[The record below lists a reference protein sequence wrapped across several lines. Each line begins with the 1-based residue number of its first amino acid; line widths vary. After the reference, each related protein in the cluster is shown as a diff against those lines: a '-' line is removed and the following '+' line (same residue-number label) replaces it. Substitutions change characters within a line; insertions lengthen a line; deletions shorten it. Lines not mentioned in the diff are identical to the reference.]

1 LSRKQKRVF
10 ALLLL
15 AGCLYFIL
23 MIWPNSSGA
32 KDPAMISIFEPDESA
47 QYAHPL
53 RMLSG
58 GETLKAAARRFVYYQ
73 HYYYGFPFYASS
85 AVFALLPAKI
95 LVGLGNTQLNMLL
108 LRQMVSVLPM
118 ILAVLVF
125 VYLQTRFT
133 SYLSSLALFIFLLTV
148 PAVFKNSTWWHPD
161 SLAILFISLTFF
173 FLNRDELRFGK
184 DFYFA
189 AAACGLATATKLLG
203 LFFFLA
209 IPAYIL
215 IGYLQKRIT
224 LGSASRCALGFVF
237 VMALTFV
244 IANPF
249 LLNPEH
255 RARALKIQTNQAEA
269 MSLGWNVLYSKG
281 PVAWYP
287 MIKEMYGQLIFI
299 VLAFALT
306 LISIWKNHNR
316 LLNLLIL
323 AFTFPFLIYVLFTI
337 VIKPTHFLLPAA
349 LPLYSGLAGM
359 FTVIPLPRFSGNALA
374 TFRKQ
379 FPNLLWAV
387 LALPIPGYQ
396 AYSNLAWDVQHYHHS
411 VNKESESEEV
421 RFFTELN
428 ERYLSKL
435 PEGMP
440 LNVFR
445 DVRAYFPQRGSW
457 AVTVRSR
464 PANYAIIEAQNTYL
478 VILWYQ
484 RALDYTQEGVLDTAI
499 DRAKMELAY
508 QFYTDVRA
516 DRLKGY
522 ALLYRTECCSAFLRA
537 DLYQQYFP
545 QGE

>member
-1 LSRKQKRVF
+1 MYLSRKQKRVF

-23 MIWPNSSGA
+23 MIWPNSTGA

-58 GETLKAAARRFVYYQ
+58 GETFKAAARRFVYYQ
-73 HYYYGFPFYASS
+73 HYYYGFPFYVSS
-85 AVFALLPAKI
+85 ALFALLPAKI
-95 LVGLGNTQLNMLL
+95 LIGLGSTQLNMLL
-108 LRQMVSVLPM
+108 LRQMISVLPM

-125 VYLQTRFT
+125 VYLQTRYT
-133 SYLSSLALFIFLLTV
+133 AYLSSLALFIFLLTV
-148 PAVFKNSTWWHPD
+148 PAVFNNSTWWHPD
-161 SLAILFISLTFF
+161 SLVILFISLTFF
-173 FLNRDELRFGK
+173 FLDRDELRFGK
-184 DFYFA
+184 NFYLA

-224 LGSASRCALGFVF
+224 LGAALRCSFLFVF
-237 VMALTFV
+237 VMTLTFV
-244 IANPF
+244 MANPF
-249 LLNPEH
+249 LLNPVH

-287 MIKEMYGQLIFI
+287 MIEEMYGHLIFI
-299 VLAFALT
+299 VLVFALMV
-306 LISIWKNHNR
+306 ISIWKNHKR
-316 LLNLLIL
+316 LLNFLIL
-323 AFTFPFLIYVLFTI
+323 AFTLPFLIYVLFTI

-349 LPLYSGLAGM
+349 LPLYSGLAGI
-359 FTVIPLPRFSGNALA
+359 FTLIPLPRFSRDVLA
-374 TFRKQ
+374 TFRQQ

-387 LALPIPGYQ
+387 VALPILGYQ
-396 AYSNLAWDVQHYHHS
+396 AYSNLAWDARHYRHS
-411 VNKESESEEV
+411 VNKEGESAEM

-428 ERYLSKL
+428 EGYLSQL
-435 PEGMP
+435 PEDLP

-457 AVTVRSR
+457 TVTVRSR
-464 PANYAIIEAQNTYL
+464 PANYAIIESQNIDL
-478 VILWYQ
+478 VVLWYQ
-484 RALDYTQEGVLDTAI
+484 RALDYTQEGVLDSAI
-499 DRAKMELAY
+499 DRQEMELAY
-508 QFYTDVRA
+508 QFYADVRA
-516 DRLKGY
+516 DRMKGY

-545 QGE
+545 